1 MRLRLQEEIEMEVL
15 ASVSDKLGMLFML
28 LLALI
33 TIIAVVR
40 TAIKLVKGKHISV
53 PPVGAM
59 NDLPS
64 SITGINKHDD
74 MSERLIERANKK
86 TE

>member
-1 MRLRLQEEIEMEVL
+1 MEVL
-15 ASVSDKLGMLFML
+15 ASISDNLGMLFML

-40 TAIKLVKGKHISV
+40 TAIKLMKGKSISV

>member
-1 MRLRLQEEIEMEVL
+1 MEVL
-15 ASVSDKLGMLFML
+15 ASISDNLGMLFML

-40 TAIKLVKGKHISV
+40 TVIKLVKGKSISV

-74 MSERLIERANKK
+74 MAERLIERTDKK